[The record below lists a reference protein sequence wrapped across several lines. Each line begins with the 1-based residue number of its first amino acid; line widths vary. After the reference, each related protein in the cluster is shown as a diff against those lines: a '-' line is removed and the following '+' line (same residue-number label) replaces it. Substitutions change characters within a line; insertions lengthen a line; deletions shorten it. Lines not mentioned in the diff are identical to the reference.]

1 VTQWI
6 LDTDRIS
13 LLQRGHPAVEQRIRS
28 ININDIAITIISV
41 EEQLYG
47 RLNRIRRA
55 KSPETLKT
63 AYQSLCETLDDFKA
77 ANVLEFNTTAIGLYQ
92 ELVRQKI
99 RVGTQDLRIA
109 AIALSVNGIL
119 VTRNQRDFVKVPNL
133 VLEDWST
140 IVSGLRS
147 PQP

>member
-1 VTQWI
+1 VTLWI
-6 LDTDRIS
+6 LDTDHIS

-28 ININDIAITIISV
+28 INLNDIAITIISV

-63 AYQSLCETLDDFKA
+63 AYQALYETLEDFKA
-77 ANVLEFNTTAIGLYQ
+77 TNVLEFNPTAISLYQ
-92 ELVRQKI
+92 ELVNQKI

-119 VTRNQRDFVKVPNL
+119 VTRNQRDFAKVPNL

-140 IVSGLRS
+140 IVSG
-147 PQP
+147 